1 MEGSQNGSSN
11 GPPPFLTKT
20 YDMVDDPATNAMVS
34 WSPGSNSFIVWNPTE
49 FSRVLLPTYFKH
61 SNFSSFV
68 RQLNTYGFHKIDPE
82 RWEFANEGFLR
93 GHRHLLKNIH
103 RRKPVHSHSQQKG
116 ESLSGGSC
124 VEIKQLEDETEKLRQ
139 EKQGLVM
146 ELVRL
151 KQHQQGTEF
160 DLQSLE
166 ERLQLMEQRQQRMM
180 AFLAKAVQN
189 PNFVAQ
195 LVQHHDKIAHIAT
208 TNKKRR
214 LPKHDEVL
222 EISENGCTSSQIV
235 RYDPGKSDAFSRD
248 SPDKLETS
256 ADAFK
261 NFFDAVPVDAHE
273 KAKDCGSPQSHSSG
287 PTITEM
293 HGKPC
298 FPDMPVPLG
307 VSDIYTSSALSDLN
321 SSSRL
326 PEMSVSLRSQD
337 MQASAGLV
345 GSLRSDILC
354 NLSLSP
360 HSSSLE
366 LSKIDDATKA
376 IQSGSPENRS
386 LIGSKTGSN
395 DGNSEAIDMDVRL
408 QYGAAKTTVQE
419 GSVNGKARGT
429 GKGMG
434 SETTRKRINDVFW
447 EQFLT
452 ESPQPIDTEGTDSES
467 QESSKDQDDVVP
479 EYSNFSNRKENLDQ
493 LTLQMGQLASSVN
506 L

>member
-1 MEGSQNGSSN
+1 
-11 GPPPFLTKT
+11 
-20 YDMVDDPATNAMVS
+20 
-34 WSPGSNSFIVWNPTE
+34 
-49 FSRVLLPTYFKH
+49 
-61 SNFSSFV
+61 
-68 RQLNTYGFHKIDPE
+68 
-82 RWEFANEGFLR
+82 
-93 GHRHLLKNIH
+93 
-103 RRKPVHSHSQQKG
+103 
-116 ESLSGGSC
+116 
-124 VEIKQLEDETEKLRQ
+124 
-139 EKQGLVM
+139 
-146 ELVRL
+146 
-151 KQHQQGTEF
+151 
-160 DLQSLE
+160 
-166 ERLQLMEQRQQRMM
+166 
-180 AFLAKAVQN
+180 
-189 PNFVAQ
+189 
-195 LVQHHDKIAHIAT
+195 
-208 TNKKRR
+208 
-214 LPKHDEVL
+214 
-222 EISENGCTSSQIV
+222 
-235 RYDPGKSDAFSRD
+235 
-248 SPDKLETS
+248 
-256 ADAFK
+256 
-261 NFFDAVPVDAHE
+261 
-273 KAKDCGSPQSHSSG
+273 
-287 PTITEM
+287 
-293 HGKPC
+293 
-298 FPDMPVPLG
+298 
-307 VSDIYTSSALSDLN
+307 LSDLN

-434 SETTRKRINDVFW
+434 AETTRKRINDVFW